1 MESRLQKWYLID
13 LYRAVTKV
21 DKISPEKQGELFS
34 CIRDIIDFPKPG
46 VVYKDITPL
55 IGNASVFKILNN
67 HLVSRYSDS
76 NIDFIVGIESRGFI
90 FGAALAA
97 LLGIAFVPIRKKG
110 KLPHHVISE
119 NYSLEYGDDS
129 IEMHSDAFDSIEG
142 ARVLLI
148 DDVLAT
154 GGTAKAAIKLVKD
167 AGGELIETCF
177 LLNLTFLNG
186 ASIVE
191 PLSNVYSVL
200 TVE

>member
-1 MESRLQKWYLID
+1 MESGLQKWYLID
-13 LYRAVTKV
+13 LYRVVTKV
-21 DKISPEKQGELFS
+21 DKISPEQQGELLS
-34 CIRDIIDFPKPG
+34 CIRDIVDFPKPG

-55 IGNASVFKILNN
+55 IGNATAFKTLNN
-67 HLVSRYSDS
+67 HLVARYTHF
-76 NIDFIVGIESRGFI
+76 NIDYIVGIESRGFI

-97 LLGIAFVPIRKKG
+97 LLGVGFVPIRKKG
-110 KLPHHVISE
+110 KLPYTVVSE

-129 IEMHSDAFDSIEG
+129 IEMHSDAFDKIAN

-154 GGTAKAAIKLVKD
+154 GGTAKAAIKLVRD

-177 LLNLTFLNG
+177 LINLMFLNG

-191 PLSNVYSVL
+191 PLSDVYSVL